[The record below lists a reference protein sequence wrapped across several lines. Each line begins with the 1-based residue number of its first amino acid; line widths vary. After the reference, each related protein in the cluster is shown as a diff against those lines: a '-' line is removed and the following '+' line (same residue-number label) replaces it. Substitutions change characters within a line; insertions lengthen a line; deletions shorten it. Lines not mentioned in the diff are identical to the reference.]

1 MRIELRQGVAIAP
14 HIDDLA
20 RLRIEV
26 FRAFPYLY
34 EGSLEYEQ
42 DYLATYA
49 RSNDSLFVLA
59 FDGAGVV
66 GAATGVPMSEETEAF
81 KAPFLHGGW
90 DPERIFYFG
99 ESVLLPAYRGR
110 GIGVRFFEEREAF
123 ARRLGRFGH
132 CCFCAVERPA
142 DHPLRPAAYQPLDAF
157 WNRRGYVHRPELRTE
172 FSWRDI
178 GQAQETAKP
187 MSFWMK
193 ELDRC

>member
-1 MRIELRQGVAIAP
+1 MRIELRQGGAIGP
-14 HIDDLA
+14 HIGDLA

-34 EGSLEYEQ
+34 EGSLDYEQ
-42 DYLATYA
+42 NYLATYA
-49 RSNDSLFVLA
+49 GSADSLFVLA
-59 FDGAGVV
+59 FDGDTVV
-66 GAATGVPMSEETEAF
+66 GASTGMPMSQETDAF
-81 KAPFLHGGW
+81 KAPFLTGGW

-110 GIGVRFFEEREAF
+110 GVGVRFFEEREGF
-123 ARRLGRFGH
+123 ARRLGRFDH

-142 DHPLRPAAYQPLDAF
+142 DHPLRPAGYEPLDAF
-157 WNRRGYVHRPELRTE
+157 WTRRGYAHRPELRTE

-193 ELDRC
+193 ELR